1 MGVLRDPVVCV
12 AVVVTDAF
20 GLAPGLHDRA
30 FAALDV
36 GKQNLGAA
44 RLVNFLALAYLVAT
58 SPFLGRLARTPAG
71 EALQSLGRH
80 SLAIFAASSLLSAL
94 GQAGF
99 AAWGAGA
106 PEGVVKALEFGYT
119 LICIG
124 ALFTLARYLQW
135 RKTRDG
141 APPHGV
147 GGGGSTPVFGGSP
160 RWALAPQAST
170 PGARAR
176 PRRRNSA
183 RRRSPHPL
191 RRTARRTSWPRGSR
205 PDGRFGSSPLGHPRR
220 SA

>member
-1 MGVLRDPVVCV
+1 M
-12 AVVVTDAF
+12 TDAF

-44 RLVNFLALAYLVAT
+44 RLINFLALAYLVAT

-94 GQAGF
+94 RQAGY

-106 PEGVVKALEFGYT
+106 PEGVAKALEFVYT
-119 LICIG
+119 LACIG
-124 ALFTLARYLQW
+124 ALFALARHLQW

-141 APPHGV
+141 APPHDWV
-147 GGGGSTPVFGGSP
+147 GEVLRQSLVARRAGRWRLGP
-160 RWALAPQAST
+160 RRPE
-170 PGARAR
+170 RAR
-176 PRRRNSA
+176 GRAGGTLPTGGACIFCGERRAGHLGCA
-183 RRRSPHPL
+183 RRAGRPL
-191 RRTARRTSWPRGSR
+191 R
-205 PDGRFGSSPLGHPRR
+205 FSPSDHPRR